1 MARNKQCRKCLYSW
15 KHLSGNEAYCDY
27 LGKTGKRRGCPVE
40 GCTRF
45 EDVAPV
51 KKGKTAIQFGEG
63 RKKA

>member
-45 EDVAPV
+45 EADEKGRKG
-51 KKGKTAIQFGEG
+51 KKGLLFGAGRQKT
-63 RKKA
+63 

>member
-45 EDVAPV
+45 EDAKPV
-51 KKGKTAIQFGEG
+51 KNGKTSILFGEG
-63 RKKA
+63 RQKA